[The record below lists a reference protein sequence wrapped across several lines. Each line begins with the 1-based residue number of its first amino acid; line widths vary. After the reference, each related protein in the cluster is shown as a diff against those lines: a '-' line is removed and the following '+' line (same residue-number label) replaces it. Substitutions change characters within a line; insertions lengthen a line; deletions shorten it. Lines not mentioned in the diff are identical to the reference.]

1 MVFLFTSLTCL
12 LLDLFFGY
20 LIVFG
25 AVGNDFF
32 FFLGFYWLLNGSAG
46 TFIWSSSFFFLIK
59 FLKDLISLLRQRERE
74 HMSGGM
80 GTGRGRGRLL
90 GEQGV
95 QYGS

>member
-46 TFIWSSSFFFLIK
+46 TFIWSSSFFFFNKIFK
-59 FLKDLISLLRQRERE
+59 RSYFFIETERERTHEWGYGHRERE
-74 HMSGGM
+74 RQASW
-80 GTGRGRGRLL
+80 
-90 GEQGV
+90 
-95 QYGS
+95 